1 MNPRKKRV
9 VFWLMILVLLIPVTF
24 LTRSILRPP
33 SAPIHTIRVMESV
46 RSPYFLPQYLALNL
60 GFFKEQNLVVEIS
73 TASPE
78 AIRAALL
85 DGRADIALCGLQKII
100 FSPNT
105 QTPQPKIFAAI
116 AKKDGSLL
124 LSREDP
130 VEFQWK
136 NLKNKTIISGSQD
149 DSSVIALEEVLRSHG
164 LPPFRAV
171 TIYYNIPAKLRMG
184 AFRAG
189 TGHYM
194 QVLEPD
200 ASIAERKGYGQVA
213 ASVGQAAG
221 DMAVTAYAA
230 LPDYINSKPEV
241 IQQFTNAV
249 YKALLWLDQ
258 HSAGEAADAVLPSFP
273 NLDREILVDS
283 IERYRSLGIWTSNLR
298 ASRESFERFQS
309 AAIRAGEIACTFSY
323 ETVFINDFAGQ
334 AMATV
339 TYDRL
344 AEEEMARKKNFF
356 KFFNR

>member
-184 AFRAG
+184 AFRAPVQG
-189 TGHYM
+189 IICKCWNRM
-194 QVLEPD
+194 P
-200 ASIAERKGYGQVA
+200 
-213 ASVGQAAG
+213 
-221 DMAVTAYAA
+221 A
-230 LPDYINSKPEV
+230 LPKEKATARWQLQWGRRQETWRLQLMRPCLIILIQNLRLFNSSPML
-241 IQQFTNAV
+241 FTRHYCGWTSTV
-249 YKALLWLDQ
+249 PGRQ
-258 HSAGEAADAVLPSFP
+258 RMQSCRPSP
-273 NLDREILVDS
+273 ILTG
-283 IERYRSLGIWTSNLR
+283 RSL
-298 ASRESFERFQS
+298 
-309 AAIRAGEIACTFSY
+309 
-323 ETVFINDFAGQ
+323 
-334 AMATV
+334 
-339 TYDRL
+339 
-344 AEEEMARKKNFF
+344 
-356 KFFNR
+356 